1 MASRCVRACTPVGA
15 GSGLGLSMVFGFAE
29 QSGGHVSI
37 DSEPGHGTTVRVYL
51 PRASANAV
59 VERRVPV
66 REESFDGAEELV
78 LVVEDDDD
86 VRSLTVQLLR
96 DLGYRTIEAANG
108 AEAIEQLELQ
118 HDVALLFTDVILK
131 AGKTGADVAK
141 EVQRRN
147 PDVRVLFTSGYTE
160 DAISDHGRLDPG
172 VDLLEKPFT
181 KNQLGTRVA
190 KAING

>member
-1 MASRCVRACTPVGA
+1 
-15 GSGLGLSMVFGFAE
+15 MVFGFAK
-29 QSGGHVSI
+29 QSDGHVSI
-37 DSEPGHGTTVRVYL
+37 DSVPGSGTTVRVYL

-59 VERRVPV
+59 VH
-66 REESFDGAEELV
+66 EESQDGAERLV
-78 LVVEDDDD
+78 LVVEDDAD

-108 AEAIEQLELQ
+108 TEAVEQLELR

-131 AGKTGADVAK
+131 GGETGVDVAK
-141 EVQRRN
+141 EVQLRS
-147 PDVRVLFTSGYTE
+147 PDIRVLFTSGYTR
-160 DAISDHGRLDPG
+160 DVISHHGRLGAG

-181 KNQLGTRVA
+181 KTQLGTRVA

>member
-1 MASRCVRACTPVGA
+1 
-15 GSGLGLSMVFGFAE
+15 MVFGFAK
-29 QSGGHVSI
+29 QSDGHVGI
-37 DSEPGHGTTVRVYL
+37 DSVPGSGTTVRVYL

-59 VERRVPV
+59 VESEDLVH
-66 REESFDGAEELV
+66 EESQDGAERLV
-78 LVVEDDDD
+78 LVVEDDAD

-108 AEAIEQLELQ
+108 AEAVEQLELR

-131 AGKTGADVAK
+131 GGETGVDVAK
-141 EVQRRN
+141 EVQLRS
-147 PDVRVLFTSGYTE
+147 PDIRVLFTSGYTR
-160 DAISDHGRLDPG
+160 DVISHHGRLGVG

-181 KNQLGTRVA
+181 KTQLGTRVA

>member
-1 MASRCVRACTPVGA
+1 M
-15 GSGLGLSMVFGFAE
+15 
-29 QSGGHVSI
+29 
-37 DSEPGHGTTVRVYL
+37 

-59 VERRVPV
+59 VESEDLVH
-66 REESFDGAEELV
+66 EESQDGAERLV
-78 LVVEDDDD
+78 LVVEDDAD

-108 AEAIEQLELQ
+108 AEAVEQLELR

-131 AGKTGADVAK
+131 GGETGVDVAK
-141 EVQRRN
+141 EVQLRS
-147 PDVRVLFTSGYTE
+147 PDIRVLFTSGYTR
-160 DAISDHGRLDPG
+160 DVISHHGGLGAG

-181 KNQLGTRVA
+181 KTQLGTRVA